1 MDRIAHYRRLFEYD
15 AWASREAAA
24 TIERAAARAPDQ
36 VKILAHAPLRTL
48 AHAVGA
54 QRLWLARLRRAE
66 STTPVWPALTL
77 AECKQDIEAL
87 ARTWTGYFASL
98 EDASLDETIEYVNS
112 RGERFTSRVEDV
124 LLHVVVH
131 GAHHRGQIASGLRAA
146 GAEPPYVDF
155 IHAVRQ
161 GHVR

>member
-15 AWASREAAA
+15 TWASRAAAA
-24 TIERAAARAPDQ
+24 TIARAAARAPED

-54 QRLWLARLRRAE
+54 QRLWLARLRRDA

-77 AECKQDIEAL
+77 AECQSDIESL
-87 ARTWTGYFASL
+87 ARTWTEYFATL
-98 EDASLDETIEYVNS
+98 DDAALDATIAYTNS

-124 LLHVVVH
+124 LMHVVLH
-131 GAHHRGQIASGLRAA
+131 GAHHRGQIASGLRAE
-146 GAEPPYVDF
+146 GAEPPYIDF
-155 IHAVRQ
+155 IHAVRE
-161 GHVR
+161 GYVR